1 MCLKVFVFSF
11 GRCLSFVFVFE
22 GGCVCVFFQKVF
34 EGKEGN
40 AEVRSSPA
48 CEASQGLKV
57 DTCRGS
63 FSRVYYGFHK
73 CMLQLQ
79 LLQCN
84 MMLHYSKCTATN
96 SLQRVLHIYSG
107 NLLIYR

>member
-1 MCLKVFVFSF
+1 MFSF
-11 GRCLSFVFVFE
+11 GRCLSFVFVFVFVFE

-79 LLQCN
+79 LLYYNITWC
-84 MMLHYSKCTATN
+84 CTTTIA
-96 SLQRVLHIYSG
+96 LQPMYCRVCCT
-107 NLLIYR
+107 

>member
-57 DTCRGS
+57 DTPRAHFQESTMAFTSAC
-63 FSRVYYGFHK
+63 
-73 CMLQLQ
+73 
-79 LLQCN
+79 CN
-84 MMLHYSKCTATN
+84 CNCCGAT
-96 SLQRVLHIYSG
+96 
-107 NLLIYR
+107 